1 MHCQALD
8 QGEILSIRWAHDDP
22 NPVAK
27 DSIERADKDAMVALL
42 QAKGISLTPA
52 SYDYPMDYQLPQ
64 AKRLKVEDGGDGI
77 LSQHPELA
85 YPDTDAQYNQ
95 YANSAATASSSS
107 AITSDIDNALAAKKN
122 ALERLGLLYDDS
134 DEKKAESE
142 PAAESE
148 AAEEETNEEE
158 AEENDEEGEG
168 GWQPYVDEST
178 GATYYFNLA
187 TGESSWTKPAEL
199 EASESATTHW
209 TVLLFLDERV

>member
-85 YPDTDAQYNQ
+85 YPDTDAQYSQ
-95 YANSAATASSSS
+95 YYANAAASASSSS
-107 AITSDIDNALAAKKN
+107 GITSDINSALEAKKN
-122 ALERLGLLYDDS
+122 ALERLGLLYEDN
-134 DEKKAESE
+134 DEKKAETE
-142 PAAESE
+142 PAAQSE
-148 AAEEETNEEE
+148 AVEGEGDDEE
-158 AEENDEEGEG
+158 ADEEDEEGEG
-168 GWQPYVDEST
+168 GWQPYVDETT
-178 GATYYFNLA
+178 GATYYFNSA

-199 EASESATTHW
+199 EALESTASK
-209 TVLLFLDERV
+209 E